1 MNIEM
6 SSEENKEKNKD
17 DIPFTKFQILKNL
30 VAISC
35 GFLFIFIP
43 FQSIT
48 NLQSTLN
55 KEDGLGTGGLAIIYG
70 ALVIS
75 CMFLPSFV
83 ISHLGCKWTIA
94 ASMVCYLLYMAANF
108 HAVWSLIV
116 PASVII
122 GLGSAPLWSAKCSY
136 LTRMAIRYAHL
147 TNSSAHHVMS
157 RFFGF
162 FFMVYQT
169 CEIWGNIIS
178 SQVLSDEVEDNFTL
192 TTYEL
197 RKCGAN
203 YDPGIQMNNTNL
215 DRPNNSKVHILCW
228 IYMASVTF
236 GFLIIVLFLQNIPGN
251 NEDKQQEG
259 KLLPSLM
266 VETFKHLWKSPYQKL
281 LVILTIYS
289 GVEQAFIA
297 GDFTKSYISCA
308 IGIGN
313 VGFVMI
319 SYGIVNAICSLSF
332 GKLMMYVGQIPL
344 FAFAFVVHGGTQT
357 ALLPQQEP
365 VYIIYIFAGLWGI
378 GDAVIQAQI
387 NALYGFLFKD
397 NLEPAF
403 SNYRL
408 FEAIGFLIAFAWSNF
423 LKTYVKLYICLGL
436 LTVGIGMYG
445 IVEMLE
451 RTNKKKGME

>member
-1 MNIEM
+1 MDIEK
-6 SSEENKEKNKD
+6 SSEENKEKSKD
-17 DIPFTKFQILKNL
+17 DIPFTKFQILRN
-30 VAISC
+30 VAVISI

-55 KEDGLGTGGLAIIYG
+55 KEEGLGTGGLAIIYG

-75 CMFLPSFV
+75 CMFLPSCV

-122 GLGSAPLWSAKCSY
+122 GLGAAPLWSAKCSY
-136 LTRMAIRYAHL
+136 LTRMAMWYALL
-147 TNSSAHHVMS
+147 TNSTAHHVMS

-169 CEIWGNIIS
+169 FS
-178 SQVLSDEVEDNFTL
+178 T
-192 TTYEL
+192 
-197 RKCGAN
+197 
-203 YDPGIQMNNTNL
+203 
-215 DRPNNSKVHILCW
+215 
-228 IYMASVTF
+228 
-236 GFLIIVLFLQNIPGN
+236 
-251 NEDKQQEG
+251 
-259 KLLPSLM
+259 
-266 VETFKHLWKSPYQKL
+266 
-281 LVILTIYS
+281 
-289 GVEQAFIA
+289 
-297 GDFTKSYISCA
+297 SYISCT

-313 VGFVMI
+313 VGYVMI
-319 SYGIVNAICSLSF
+319 GYGIVNAICSVSF

-357 ALLPQQEP
+357 GLLLWQPQQEP

-378 GDAVIQAQI
+378 GDAVIQAQV

-423 LKTYVKLYICLGL
+423 LKTYVKLYICIGF
-436 LTVGIGMYG
+436 LTVGMGMYG

-451 RTNKKKGME
+451 RTNKKKGLD